1 MKQFLQ
7 NHWEEILNHVKVE
20 YDITDPSFKTW
31 LKDLKFYDVD
41 ENIVT
46 IIVPESILGINGLNF
61 IKNKYGLYIKV
72 SIEEYTN
79 EQYEIKFV
87 YQSQV
92 EELQKKEKE
101 IEENKQIVHKSGDYF
116 DNFTFDNFV
125 VGDNNR
131 IAHDAALAVA
141 EEPGKYYNPLYIY
154 GGVGLGKTHLMHAI
168 RNYIKEHN
176 PELKVMFVTAET
188 FTNDLIESIR
198 MGNNSPNSFR
208 EKYRNNDVLL
218 IDDIQFIANKVRT
231 QEEFF
236 HTFNEMRNSGRQI
249 VISSDRP
256 PKEMTT
262 LDERIRSRFEWDL
275 MVDIQ
280 PPAYETRMAI
290 LKKKAN
296 ENNYKVEQD
305 ILEYIATNVKSSVR
319 TLEGALKR
327 VVIDSKLKHTPITL
341 DSAKEALSVY
351 ISPEAKKEINAE
363 LVIDVV
369 SEYYNISP
377 SAIFSKNKSK
387 NIAYPRQIAMYICK
401 QVTSLSLSDI
411 GKAMGGRDHTTILH
425 GCNKI
430 EEDRQKDPE
439 LDVIINNLIKKIN
452 PN

>member
-20 YDITDPSFKTW
+20 YNITDPSFKTW

-154 GGVGLGKTHLMHAI
+154 GGVGLGKTHLMHAV

-327 VVIDSKLKHTPITL
+327 VVIDSKL
-341 DSAKEALSVY
+341 
-351 ISPEAKKEINAE
+351 
-363 LVIDVV
+363 
-369 SEYYNISP
+369 
-377 SAIFSKNKSK
+377 
-387 NIAYPRQIAMYICK
+387 
-401 QVTSLSLSDI
+401 
-411 GKAMGGRDHTTILH
+411 
-425 GCNKI
+425 
-430 EEDRQKDPE
+430 
-439 LDVIINNLIKKIN
+439 
-452 PN
+452 